1 MTDLY
6 LPLTEAQQKY
16 KLDLYSLIELGK
28 IKSIMLTTY
37 PGVVLVNDED
47 IRANLPREE
56 RTDYQQ
62 FANLRGARIGIRE
75 AGRKYNLSSVTISQW
90 VSHGLIREYGKE
102 SVRGGYKLL
111 IDEAD
116 VAYCVYIRSRNPGR
130 GHWLFNKDGTPRK

>member
-6 LPLTEAQQKY
+6 LPITEAQQKY
-16 KLDLYSLIELGK
+16 KLDLYSLVELGK

-56 RTDYQQ
+56 RADYQQ
-62 FANLRGARIGIRE
+62 FASLRGVRIGIRE
-75 AGRKYNLSSVTISQW
+75 AARKYNLSDSTIRQW
-90 VSHGLIREYGKE
+90 IDRDLITSYGRKA
-102 SVRGGYKLL
+102 VRGGHTTL

-116 VAYCVYIRSRNPGR
+116 VAYCAYVRDSKPGK
-130 GHWLFNKDGTPRK
+130 GHWLFKPNGTPRN

>member
-6 LPLTEAQQKY
+6 LPITEAEQKY

-56 RTDYQQ
+56 RADYQQ
-62 FANLRGARIGIRE
+62 FANLKGVRIGISE
-75 AGRKYNLSSVTISQW
+75 AARKYNLSDSTIRQW
-90 VSHGLIREYGKE
+90 MERDLIKSYGRK
-102 SVRGGYKLL
+102 SVRGGHTTL

-116 VAYCVYIRSRNPGR
+116 VAYCAYVRDTKPGK
-130 GHWLFNKDGTPRK
+130 GHWLFKPDGTPRN